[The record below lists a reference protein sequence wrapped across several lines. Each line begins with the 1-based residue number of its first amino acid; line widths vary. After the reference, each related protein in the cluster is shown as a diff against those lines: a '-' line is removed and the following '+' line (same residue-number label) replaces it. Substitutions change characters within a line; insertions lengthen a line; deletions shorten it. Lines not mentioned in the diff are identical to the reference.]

1 MRLGALFVV
10 VASMAALATA
20 SENAG
25 SVGTRTFE
33 LDSLEKLSGGDVKGV
48 SVGSDG
54 VVRAG
59 WTLGNVPLP
68 ADAGTTATC
77 AVALADGSVLVGP
90 CLRRQGGAH
99 RERPGGR
106 ARRHER
112 ERRHGASGR
121 PRRDRVRRHDQ
132 RTHLQG

>member
-1 MRLGALFVV
+1 MT
-10 VASMAALATA
+10 ALATA
-20 SENAG
+20 SANAG
-25 SVGTRTFE
+25 AVGTRTFE

-77 AVALADGSVLVGP
+77 AVALADGSVVVGTGP
-90 CLRRQGGAH
+90 AVGGKVVRIANDQATVLGDTKESAVTALAVDAAGNVYAGTTSN
-99 RERPGGR
+99 RIYKVTGGK
-106 ARRHER
+106 AQ
-112 ERRHGASGR
+112 
-121 PRRDRVRRHDQ
+121 VF
-132 RTHLQG
+132 